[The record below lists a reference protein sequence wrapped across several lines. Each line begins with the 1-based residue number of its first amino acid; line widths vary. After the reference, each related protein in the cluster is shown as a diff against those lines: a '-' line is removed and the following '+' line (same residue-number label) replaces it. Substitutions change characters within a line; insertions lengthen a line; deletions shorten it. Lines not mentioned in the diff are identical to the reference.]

1 MSYETMKNAY
11 SALTEEQ
18 QLIVYNLTISLLNM
32 NRSKAEP
39 VMSAKREFGQ
49 FAGKA
54 TAVFADNWDMTEEE
68 LCCL

>member
-32 NRSKAEP
+32 NRKFEP
-39 VMSAKREFGQ
+39 VLSAKREFGQ

-54 TAVFADNWDMTEEE
+54 TAVFADNWDMTEDE
-68 LCCL
+68 LCYL